1 MKLQI
6 KDLVNAL
13 QIKFEL
19 ETKKDVCQFLS
30 ITQANLSMSIKRN
43 SVGPILDATIKKV
56 SIEEF
61 KDILNIVEQNS
72 TIESFQAEKIFD
84 KLIDLFEAKKEAVNF
99 AKKFLIALT
108 TNKKKFVF
116 IFDEILNK
124 LENKDTINKKEH
136 VLAVI
141 QNEISL
147 LTKIQTTLNSHF
159 ELDII
164 KEFFSSLDDETISW
178 ILHNKKQIL
187 LVIEASFGGF
197 DLAID
202 RKLRQ

>member
-1 MKLQI
+1 MNLRVD
-6 KDLVNAL
+6 DLINAL
-13 QIKFEL
+13 QIKFKL
-19 ETKKDVCQFLS
+19 ETKKDVCQFLL
-30 ITQANLSMSIKRN
+30 ITQANLSMCLKRN
-43 SVGPILDATIKKV
+43 SIGPILEATIKHI
-56 SIEEF
+56 SLSEF
-61 KDILNIVEQNS
+61 QDILNIIEQNS
-72 TIESFQAEKIFD
+72 EIDTFQAEKIFD

-124 LENKDTINKKEH
+124 LENKDAIDKKKY
-136 VLAVI
+136 VLSVI
-141 QNEISL
+141 ENEISL

-164 KEFFSSLDDETISW
+164 KEFFLSLDDKTILW
-178 ILHNKKQIL
+178 ILNNKKQIL

-197 DLAID
+197 DLAFD